1 MHRVGIVV
9 PTLGRRP
16 DYLSQC
22 LESIRQSTTVDT
34 KAFVVMVAPSGF
46 DASAFLSSGLVH
58 KFVDDPGTG
67 LAEAINVGFSS
78 MPQSVEYINWLGDDD
93 LVAPGSID
101 TAVTYLDTNKETV
114 LVFGGC
120 SYIDPNGDVLWTN
133 KSGQFTVPLLRFGPD
148 LIPQPGALFRK
159 TSFDKVGGL
168 DASFDWAFDFD
179 LLIKLSKVGKLSY
192 INQTL
197 SSFRWHPESLSV
209 EYRKKS
215 VAEASRVRVSH
226 LPSILR
232 PVSFIWEIPVR
243 IATLAAGNR
252 VTSEANKKALRK

>member
-22 LESIRQSTTVDT
+22 LESIRQSTTGDT

-46 DASAFLSSGLVH
+46 DASALLHSGLIH
-58 KFVDDPGTG
+58 KFVDDPGSG
-67 LAEAINVGFSS
+67 LADAINVGFSS

-101 TAVTYLDTNKETV
+101 TAVAFLDTNRETV

-120 SYIDPNGDVLWTN
+120 SYIDPNGNILWTN

-159 TSFDKVGGL
+159 TSFEKVGGL
-168 DASFDWAFDFD
+168 DASFAWAFDFD

-243 IATLAAGNR
+243 FATLAAGNR
-252 VTSEANKKALRK
+252 VTSQAKKEGT